1 MPYFSHTSFADA
13 DSSYEDACYAI
24 FGVPYDGTTSY
35 RAGTRDGPRA
45 IREISYN
52 FETYIADFGIDLAE
66 VPVADLG
73 DIEPSSLP
81 GDVVAQVRTAVAHL
95 LADGKVPIMLGGEHS
110 VTVGAVQALKPDCFV
125 VCDAHLDLR
134 TEYGNTPFNHACVT
148 RRVAEE
154 GVRDIFIVGAR
165 SGTEEEFEFARD
177 LHLYPA
183 DEVRRRGIA
192 AVIDEIVAAVEK
204 KSLYLSIDA
213 DAIDCCLT
221 PGLGTP
227 EPFGITH
234 WDVRELVR
242 TLAPLA
248 AGFDYVE
255 VCPIDA
261 GQTAAVAARI
271 IRDFI
276 ASHRKGTATSAQ
288 R

>member
-13 DSSYEDACYAI
+13 DSSYDDARYVI

-45 IREISYN
+45 IREVSYN
-52 FETYIADFGIDLAE
+52 FEAYIADIGIDLSE
-66 VPVADLG
+66 VPMTDMG
-73 DIEPSSLP
+73 DIEPYSLP
-81 GDVVAQVRTAVAHL
+81 GDVVEQVRTAVARL
-95 LADGKVPIMLGGEHS
+95 NADGKVPIMLGGEHS
-110 VTVGAVQALKPDCFV
+110 VTVGAVQALKPDCYV

-154 GVRDIFIVGAR
+154 GVGEIFIVGAR
-165 SGTEEEFEFARD
+165 SGTEEEYAFARD
-177 LHLYPA
+177 LHLFSA
-183 DEVRRRGIA
+183 DEVRRRGIE
-192 AVIDEIVAAVEK
+192 AVIADIVSAVGGR
-204 KSLYLSIDA
+204 SLYLSIDA

-242 TLAPLA
+242 ALAPRSL
-248 AGFDYVE
+248 GFDYVE

-276 ASHRKGTATSAQ
+276 GCHRKGI
-288 R
+288 

>member
-13 DSSYEDACYAI
+13 DSSYDEARYVI

-45 IREISYN
+45 IREVSYN
-52 FETYIADFGIDLAE
+52 FEAYIADIGIDLAD
-66 VPVADLG
+66 VPIADMG
-73 DIEPSSLP
+73 DIEPYSLP
-81 GDVVAQVRTAVAHL
+81 GDVVEQVRTAVARMD
-95 LADGKVPIMLGGEHS
+95 ADGKVPIMLGGEHS
-110 VTVGAVQALKPDCFV
+110 VTVGAVQALQPDCYV

-154 GVRDIFIVGAR
+154 GVGEIFIVGAR
-165 SGTEEEFEFARD
+165 SGTEEEYAFARN
-177 LHLYPA
+177 LHLYSA
-183 DEVRRRGIA
+183 DEVRVRGIE
-192 AVIDEIVAAVEK
+192 AVIDDIVSAVNGR
-204 KSLYLSIDA
+204 SLYLSIDA

-234 WDVRELVR
+234 WDVRDLVR
-242 TLAPLA
+242 ALAPRSL
-248 AGFDYVE
+248 GFDYVE
-255 VCPIDA
+255 VCPVDA

-276 ASHRKGTATSAQ
+276 ACHFKNI
-288 R
+288 

>member
-13 DSSYEDACYAI
+13 DSSYDNARYVI

-45 IREISYN
+45 IREVSYN
-52 FETYIADFGIDLAE
+52 FEAYIADIGIDLAD
-66 VPVADLG
+66 VPVADMG
-73 DIEPSSLP
+73 DIEPYSLP
-81 GDVVAQVRTAVAHL
+81 GDVVEQVRTAVARLHD
-95 LADGKVPIMLGGEHS
+95 DGKVPIMLGGEHS
-110 VTVGAVQALKPDCFV
+110 VTVGAVQALKPDCYV

-134 TEYGNTPFNHACVT
+134 AEYGNTPFNHACVT

-154 GVRDIFIVGAR
+154 GVGEIFIVGAR
-165 SGTEEEFEFARD
+165 SGTEEEYAFARN
-177 LHLYPA
+177 LHLYSA
-183 DEVRRRGIA
+183 DEVRVRGIE
-192 AVIDEIVAAVEK
+192 AVIDDIVSAVNGR
-204 KSLYLSIDA
+204 SLYLSIDA

-234 WDVRELVR
+234 WDVRDLVR
-242 TLAPLA
+242 VLAPQSL
-248 AGFDYVE
+248 GFDYVE
-255 VCPIDA
+255 VCPVDA

-276 ASHRKGTATSAQ
+276 ACHRKST
-288 R
+288 

>member
-13 DSSYEDACYAI
+13 DSSYDDARYVI

-45 IREISYN
+45 IREVSYN
-52 FETYIADFGIDLAE
+52 FEAYIADIGIDLSE
-66 VPVADLG
+66 VPMTDMG
-73 DIEPSSLP
+73 DIEPYSLP
-81 GDVVAQVRTAVAHL
+81 GDVVEQVRTAVARL
-95 LADGKVPIMLGGEHS
+95 NADGKVPIMLGGEHS
-110 VTVGAVQALKPDCFV
+110 VTVGAVQALKPDCYV

-154 GVRDIFIVGAR
+154 GVGEIFIVGAR
-165 SGTEEEFEFARD
+165 SGTEEEYAFARD
-177 LHLYPA
+177 LHLFSA
-183 DEVRRRGIA
+183 DEVRRRGIE
-192 AVIDEIVAAVEK
+192 AVIDDIVSAVGGR
-204 KSLYLSIDA
+204 SLYLSIDA

-242 TLAPLA
+242 ALAPRSL
-248 AGFDYVE
+248 GFDYVE

-276 ASHRKGTATSAQ
+276 GCHRKGI
-288 R
+288 

>member
-13 DSSYEDACYAI
+13 DSSYEDAAYVI

-35 RAGTRDGPRA
+35 RAGTRHGPRA

-52 FETYIADFGIDLAE
+52 FETYITDFNIDLAD
-66 VPVADLG
+66 VPIADLG

-81 GDVVAQVRTAVAHL
+81 GDVVAQVRTAVAQL
-95 LADGKVPIMLGGEHS
+95 LGDGKVPIMLGGEHS
-110 VTVGAVQALKPDCFV
+110 VTVGAVQAVQPDAFV

-154 GVRDIFIVGAR
+154 DVGEIFIVGAR
-165 SGTEEEFEFARD
+165 SGTAEEFEFARD
-177 LHLYPA
+177 LHLYSA
-183 DEVRRRGIA
+183 DEVRRRGIG
-192 AVIDEIVAAVEK
+192 AVIDEIVAAVEGR
-204 KSLYLSIDA
+204 SLYLSIDA

-234 WDVRELVR
+234 WDVRALVR
-242 TLAPLA
+242 ALAPLSL
-248 AGFDYVE
+248 GFDYVE

-276 ASHRKGTATSAQ
+276 ASHRNGTAMAAY